1 MSREDARE
9 WEDAYFKEYKG
20 IMDRKA
26 VKVVKLP
33 PGTKALGTTTRLEYK
48 MDNGVFI
55 KRKARMCV
63 RGDQQVEGQD
73 YHSEDLYAPTLKA
86 WELRMITAIAAQ
98 HGAKMYKTDCTQA
111 FLYGDMD
118 DVDVYI
124 KKPDWWP
131 EEVPEGHALLLCKS
145 IYGTKQAARK
155 WHRRLSTW
163 MVGNGYP
170 AANSEETIF
179 IKWEGDDFIIHGL
192 FVDDLQTASTSQT
205 LMDKFLEEYSREF
218 EITGGEVMSTF
229 LGLQVDQVQSEIH
242 LHMDNYVSSVLS
254 EYKDFIRK
262 TLRPKALPV
271 APNLQLVQ
279 EVATKGR
286 MAAKDPLGSQFRSF
300 VMKLQYVATW
310 VRFDISFTCS
320 QLAGHV
326 HNPGP
331 PHWAALHHLMEYLEN
346 YPSFKL
352 EYKQGP
358 RTGKELSAYADA
370 DWATDVET
378 RKSISGQ
385 VTLFNGAPIMWK
397 SKRQTSIALSSAEA
411 EYMAVSDISKDIIHM
426 RSLLRSMG
434 FAQLEATT
442 VHEDNTACIEWG
454 NNIIGGRE
462 RAKHID
468 IRKHFAHETIK
479 NGHMI
484 LKKVATTAQLADIMT
499 KGVKLPQWE
508 MCTKGLLGR
517 PLIPAKPVV
526 AQEGVDD

>member
-1 MSREDARE
+1 MARDNAHE

-63 RGDQQVEGQD
+63 RGDQQVEGRD
-73 YHSEDLYAPTLKA
+73 YHSEDLYAHTLKA

-242 LHMDNYVSSVLS
+242 LHMDNYVSSVL
-254 EYKDFIRK
+254 
-262 TLRPKALPV
+262 
-271 APNLQLVQ
+271 
-279 EVATKGR
+279 
-286 MAAKDPLGSQFRSF
+286 
-300 VMKLQYVATW
+300 
-310 VRFDISFTCS
+310 
-320 QLAGHV
+320 
-326 HNPGP
+326 
-331 PHWAALHHLMEYLEN
+331 
-346 YPSFKL
+346 
-352 EYKQGP
+352 
-358 RTGKELSAYADA
+358 
-370 DWATDVET
+370 
-378 RKSISGQ
+378 
-385 VTLFNGAPIMWK
+385 
-397 SKRQTSIALSSAEA
+397 
-411 EYMAVSDISKDIIHM
+411 
-426 RSLLRSMG
+426 
-434 FAQLEATT
+434 
-442 VHEDNTACIEWG
+442 
-454 NNIIGGRE
+454 
-462 RAKHID
+462 
-468 IRKHFAHETIK
+468 
-479 NGHMI
+479 
-484 LKKVATTAQLADIMT
+484 
-499 KGVKLPQWE
+499 
-508 MCTKGLLGR
+508 
-517 PLIPAKPVV
+517 
-526 AQEGVDD
+526 